1 VQIHRRCTA
10 PLDFRFFFVDNL
22 EYGLSVVQEKSDMPS
37 QSLKRDESP
46 FQVPVSCI
54 ADFVSSP
61 GRAPESLIRP
71 YKFSKRG
78 EGAGRSSYYR
88 FAINA
93 IRYYHNSGRDPR
105 VFQVALAELQKR
117 SDDAKEKKD
126 RVKCE
131 KNIVAIDLYQRVY
144 RNRDFKVLPNHRIS
158 YRLGQI
164 RVTAQPDLWVEEN
177 GTQVLLKIGVAR
189 KKPSYVDVLL
199 TIIRKAAVSSGHRR
213 VRAKN
218 VVYLNVSTGKEMICT
233 GGLTRFNRT
242 FKAIARDIARVW
254 PKVTP
259 KPARTADDSDVD
271 AV

>member
-1 VQIHRRCTA
+1 
-10 PLDFRFFFVDNL
+10 
-22 EYGLSVVQEKSDMPS
+22 MPP
-37 QSLKRDESP
+37 QNLKRDEAP
-46 FQVPVSCI
+46 FKVPVSCI

-61 GRAPESLIRP
+61 ARTTESLIRP
-71 YKFSKRG
+71 YKYNKRG

-93 IRYYHNSGRDPR
+93 IRHYHNSGKDPS
-105 VFQVALAELQKR
+105 VFQVALAELQKK
-117 SDDAKEKKD
+117 SDDAKEKRD

-131 KNIVAIDLYQRVY
+131 KNMVAIDLYQRVY
-144 RNRDFKVLPNHRIS
+144 KNREFKVLPNHRIA
-158 YRLGQI
+158 YGLGRV

-218 VVYLNVSTGKEMICT
+218 VVYLNVSTGKEMICSSS
-233 GGLTRFNRT
+233 LTRFNRT
-242 FKAIARDIARVW
+242 LNAIVREIEGAW
-254 PKVTP
+254 SKVTP
-259 KPARTADDSDVD
+259 KPKKTADDSDFS
-271 AV
+271 AF